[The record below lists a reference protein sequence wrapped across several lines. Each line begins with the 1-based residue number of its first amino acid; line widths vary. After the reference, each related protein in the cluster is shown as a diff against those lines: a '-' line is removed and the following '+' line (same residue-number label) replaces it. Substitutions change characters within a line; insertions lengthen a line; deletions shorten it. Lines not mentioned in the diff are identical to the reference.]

1 MKSNYRF
8 WIFYTAAWL
17 LYAASLGAVFVGV
30 GNQFGFPLLLQ
41 IFCNVAPAFLLGI
54 GVVFLCRKL
63 SWSRRQTALFIS
75 IHLICWVLY
84 SFLWIFLTLFDL
96 SVLNY
101 LNKGIWTFVVWDKYG
116 SQWQIFTGLMA
127 YLTIASSV
135 YVGETNA
142 NLQLET
148 RRNAELE
155 LRAVRAEA
163 ARNQAE
169 LVALRSQLNP
179 HFLFNT
185 LHSLMALVRTDAGK
199 AEEAIER
206 FALML
211 RYVLQSQAE
220 NRSNETDVTFADEW
234 RFVQNY
240 LELEKLRLGERLKIE
255 TNVEDESLNF
265 KMPAFTVQ
273 PMIENAI
280 KHAIAPNKNGGTIN
294 IAAHVSDGK
303 LNVEISDSG
312 RSASVEKTASSDGL
326 GLRLV
331 RESLAARFGG
341 EAEFNY
347 QITPEKSFKVSVI
360 IPKTIGSGG
369 NTK

>member
-1 MKSNYRF
+1 M
-8 WIFYTAAWL
+8 

-30 GNQFGFPLLLQ
+30 GNRFDFSLLLQ
-41 IFCNVAPAFLLGI
+41 ILCNVAPAFLLGI

-63 SWSRRQTALFIS
+63 SWNRRQTAIFIGV
-75 IHLICWVLY
+75 HLIGIFLY

-101 LNKGIWTFVVWDKYG
+101 SQSGVWNFVVWDKYG
-116 SQWQIFTGLMA
+116 AQWQIFTGLMA
-127 YLTIASSV
+127 YLTMASAV

-148 RRNAELE
+148 ERNAQLE

-169 LVALRSQLNP
+169 LFALRSQLNP

-185 LHSLMALVRTDAGK
+185 LHSLMALVRSDAGK

-206 FALML
+206 FALLL

-220 NRSNETDVTFADEW
+220 NRADKIDVTFAEEW
-234 RFVQNY
+234 QFIQNY

-255 TNVEDESLNF
+255 IDIEDKALNCE
-265 KMPAFTVQ
+265 MPAFSVQ
-273 PMIENAI
+273 PIIENAI
-280 KHAIAPNKNGGTIN
+280 KHAVAPNKNGGRIKIFARVLN
-294 IAAHVSDGK
+294 GK
-303 LNVEISDSG
+303 LNVEIADDG
-312 RSASVEKTASSDGL
+312 TGANVEKIESSEGL
-326 GLRLV
+326 GMRLV
-331 RESLAARFGG
+331 RESLAARFGDK
-341 EAEFNY
+341 AEFNY
-347 QITPEKSFKVSVI
+347 KIGADKGFTVSII
-360 IPKTIGSGG
+360 IPQTADG
-369 NTK
+369 NGKLQ